1 MDTATQS
8 NYAVISSE
16 HIHLAWKIEW
26 DAQLVTGTV
35 THSMI
40 AHASTNEVVFD
51 TSFLTINSIHVQ
63 GGSALH
69 YALGERHDVMGSA
82 LNVKLGRV
90 LEKGDGIEIIID
102 YSTTKDCTALGWLTS
117 GEYPFLYSQC
127 QAIHAR
133 SLVRE
138 SFGSNCYAQSLTL
151 FNYFSDRGYS
161 SNQVIVLGRS
171 QVDVAY
177 SYVRTKNQSSSNRP
191 REDRSICRNHCKPSR
206 STDSYKL
213 TEYPFPI
220 VRLRPT
226 GQNSIILDRHS
237 RRRFSFR
244 SQS

>member
-51 TSFLTINSIHVQ
+51 TSFLTINSVHVK
-63 GGSALH
+63 GGGALH
-69 YALGERHDVMGSA
+69 YDLGERHDVMGSA
-82 LNVKLGRV
+82 LNVKLGGV
-90 LEKGDGIEIIID
+90 IEKGDRIDIIIE

-138 SFGSNCYAQSLTL
+138 SFGSKCYAQSLIL
-151 FNYFSDRGYS
+151 
-161 SNQVIVLGRS
+161 
-171 QVDVAY
+171 
-177 SYVRTKNQSSSNRP
+177 
-191 REDRSICRNHCKPSR
+191 RSIISAIADTPAIKLSYSAEVK
-206 STDSYKL
+206 STL
-213 TEYPFPI
+213 PI
-220 VRLRPT
+220 LMSGLRISPPQT
-226 GQNSIILDRHS
+226 DQGKID
-237 RRRFSFR
+237 
-244 SQS
+244 QSVEITVSPLVPQTRTN